1 MSTAAEVEKAQAII
15 TAYGEA
21 FAKAGA
27 AAYLGPREKLAESI
41 ARITL
46 EFFEDPEWQPQLLE
60 AVRIAVASDEGAEP
74 MRKLFS
80 AQVFA
85 QAGVA
90 LDEDPLSIDEL
101 AGKLSIKAIA
111 INASASQLWGVFL
124 WRYVLRVEPIAS
136 ASVDEIVELLTPTV
150 ERYIIG

>member
-1 MSTAAEVEKAQAII
+1 MSTATEVEEQQAII

-27 AAYLGPREKLAESI
+27 AAYNGPREKLAENI
-41 ARITL
+41 VRLTL
-46 EFFEDPEWQPQLLE
+46 EFFEDPEWQPRLLQ
-60 AVRIAVASDEGAEP
+60 AVRTATASEEGAEP
-74 MRKLFS
+74 MRNLFS

-101 AGKLSIKAIA
+101 AGKLSIKAIN

-136 ASVDEIVELLTPTV
+136 ASIDEIVELLTPTV
-150 ERYIIG
+150 QRYIVG